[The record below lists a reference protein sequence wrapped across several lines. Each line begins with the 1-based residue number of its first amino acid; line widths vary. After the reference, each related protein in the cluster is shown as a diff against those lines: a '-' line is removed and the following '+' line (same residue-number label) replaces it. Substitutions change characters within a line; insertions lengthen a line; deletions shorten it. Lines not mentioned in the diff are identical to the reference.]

1 MTYLH
6 FANCVALT
14 FVPPYILYK
23 SKLMDIASTS
33 QIGYAA
39 FIYVVT
45 TLLRMIL
52 TATFVPSADLDSF
65 DVPQEL
71 MKAFVSLA
79 DILGL
84 HLLFQAKRSSSG
96 IPVVYGLSWAV
107 TESLLQRLVP
117 LWVGARSLQFSWTH
131 TLTSVEANISIATH
145 ISFALLV
152 WLWSRK
158 PALRSTIGG
167 LVLVQRFA
175 FPLVTTFLRFSAFPL
190 QPTVA
195 VGGEFVMTAVFS
207 FITWRLVSQSSPNNE
222 SR

>member
-1 MTYLH
+1 MHPERCMEFT
-6 FANCVALT
+6 ANGQAL
-14 FVPPYILYK
+14 PG
-23 SKLMDIASTS
+23 SSHN
-33 QIGYAA
+33 
-39 FIYVVT
+39 
-45 TLLRMIL
+45 
-52 TATFVPSADLDSF
+52 
-65 DVPQEL
+65 
-71 MKAFVSLA
+71 SL
-79 DILGL
+79 
-84 HLLFQAKRSSSG
+84 S
-96 IPVVYGLSWAV
+96 
-107 TESLLQRLVP
+107 
-117 LWVGARSLQFSWTH
+117 
-131 TLTSVEANISIATH
+131 
-145 ISFALLV
+145 LV